1 MLSELITAKN
11 MLLISR
17 IASAKSFLC
26 NVIKLAVCHSATN
39 VLDRLQA
46 MKKPSNMTHD
56 TIMSNVHDAI
66 DVERNSSK
74 FRAENSAQLSVRS
87 IYFPSKLKSN
97 KNFNFLF
104 SLPYMLI
111 NQYYSSDFPRQIY
124 VTQTLS
130 NITNARP
137 FSYFNRN
144 KKKIIKKS
152 IHFINFSVANV
163 LLAVHVRVLVMVF

>member
-56 TIMSNVHDAI
+56 TIIWSVLGVIDA
-66 DVERNSSK
+66 ERN
-74 FRAENSAQLSVRS
+74 FLMCPAENSVQHWV
-87 IYFPSKLKSN
+87 ID
-97 KNFNFLF
+97 
-104 SLPYMLI
+104 M
-111 NQYYSSDFPRQIY
+111 
-124 VTQTLS
+124 TLMS
-130 NITNARP
+130 
-137 FSYFNRN
+137 
-144 KKKIIKKS
+144 
-152 IHFINFSVANV
+152 
-163 LLAVHVRVLVMVF
+163 